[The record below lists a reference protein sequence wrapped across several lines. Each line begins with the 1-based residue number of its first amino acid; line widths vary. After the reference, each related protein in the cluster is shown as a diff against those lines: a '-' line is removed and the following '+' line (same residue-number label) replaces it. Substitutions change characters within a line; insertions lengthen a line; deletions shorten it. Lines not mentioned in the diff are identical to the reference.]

1 MLLLSEKKLLLVKV
15 RDHRTA
21 HNLTVPIIRPGIH
34 GTVNTVMIPIE
45 SKDIKAALLA
55 IELKK
60 DYKTKENG
68 IFHAVQNVSFLVKFS
83 IQTLNNLT
91 VTHLYYIGYICGIY
105 RVLILN

>member
-1 MLLLSEKKLLLVKV
+1 MLLLSVKKLLLVKV
-15 RDHRTA
+15 RDHRTV
-21 HNLTVPIIRPGIH
+21 HRLGPDNTGNLFMDSRSSLK
-34 GTVNTVMIPIE
+34 IPTE

-83 IQTLNNLT
+83 IQTLHNL
-91 VTHLYYIGYICGIY
+91 YC
-105 RVLILN
+105 

>member
-1 MLLLSEKKLLLVKV
+1 MV
-15 RDHRTA
+15 RI
-21 HNLTVPIIRPGIH
+21 IIRPGIH
-34 GTVNTVMIPIE
+34 FGVNIVKIPVD

-83 IQTLNNLT
+83 IE
-91 VTHLYYIGYICGIY
+91 I
-105 RVLILN
+105 

>member
-1 MLLLSEKKLLLVKV
+1 MLLLSVKKLPLVKV

-21 HNLTVPIIRPGIH
+21 HRLDPDH
-34 GTVNTVMIPIE
+34 TVNSSRDSRSSLKIPTE

-83 IQTLNNLT
+83 IET
-91 VTHLYYIGYICGIY
+91 
-105 RVLILN
+105 

>member
-1 MLLLSEKKLLLVKV
+1 MIRQGLSDVNIVK
-15 RDHRTA
+15 
-21 HNLTVPIIRPGIH
+21 
-34 GTVNTVMIPIE
+34 IPAD

-83 IQTLNNLT
+83 IET
-91 VTHLYYIGYICGIY
+91 
-105 RVLILN
+105 

>member
-1 MLLLSEKKLLLVKV
+1 MV
-15 RDHRTA
+15 RTIP
-21 HNLTVPIIRPGIH
+21 LIRPGIH
-34 GTVNTVMIPIE
+34 GPVNTVMIPIE

-83 IQTLNNLT
+83 FQPFYNLT
-91 VTHLYYIGYICGIY
+91 VNHLYYIGP
-105 RVLILN
+105 IL

>member
-1 MLLLSEKKLLLVKV
+1 MLLLSVKKLLLVKV

-21 HNLTVPIIRPGIH
+21 HRLGPDH
-34 GTVNTVMIPIE
+34 TVNSSRDSRTNKHCYDPIE

-83 IQTLNNLT
+83 IE
-91 VTHLYYIGYICGIY
+91 I
-105 RVLILN
+105 